1 MASLLKLFWI
11 FFKIGLFTFGGGYAM
26 IPSIIEETSSFEN
39 INPEE
44 LIDFIAIS
52 ESTPGPFAVNIATFV
67 GYEQHGILGAITA
80 TLGVILPSFII
91 ILLLVNIIEKAKDN
105 KYFKAIIKTVLPI
118 IIGLIAST
126 TLQISLSSIFNI
138 NDLANIKS
146 DFDFNLVTFITLL
159 AIILFS
165 ITIYTLKK
173 KKLAPIY
180 IIIVCASLG
189 VTLSYLLI

>member
-26 IPSIIEETSSFEN
+26 IPSIIEETPSFEN

-105 KYFKAIIKTVLPI
+105 KYFKTIIKTVLPI